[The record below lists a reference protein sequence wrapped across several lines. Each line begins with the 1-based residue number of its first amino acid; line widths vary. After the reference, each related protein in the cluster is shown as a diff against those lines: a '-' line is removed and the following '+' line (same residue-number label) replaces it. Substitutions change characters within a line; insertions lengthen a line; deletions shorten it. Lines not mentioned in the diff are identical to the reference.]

1 MQPIIRHFQ
10 INSGITGEGDVEH
23 SENENVTKTIQR
35 ILGMSY
41 YQVHS
46 PYIQMQ
52 GGQDG
57 NVVVVSLT
65 RLTII

>member
-23 SENENVTKTIQR
+23 SESENVTKTIQR

-41 YQVHS
+41 YIKS
-46 PYIQMQ
+46 ISICK
-52 GGQDG
+52 
-57 NVVVVSLT
+57 VVRMETWL
-65 RLTII
+65 